1 MLADAM
7 PWVATW
13 KAELRRRD
21 SAPLEHTPEDR
32 RAFERALKKRR
43 EAGVVVKPA
52 LKD

>member
-21 SAPLEHTPEDR
+21 TDALRYTAEER
-32 RAFERALKKRR
+32 RAFERQLKKQRKDDR
-43 EAGVVVKPA
+43 AIKPRF
-52 LKD
+52 KF